1 MKGRFTILTLMMAMF
16 IMLSCDNND
25 SFDDGRLSESQVPK
39 AVLAEFEQKY
49 PDATNVTWAKKYNS
63 YAVASFT
70 TNGQKAAAKDHT
82 AWFEWGTGKWN
93 MTEIEMPYAMI
104 PDAVKTAFEASDYSK
119 SPWVT
124 DDEVDYLQRPGNAE
138 ALYVIQVEKKESGVE
153 TEMDFYYTAD
163 GILVKEIADVEKDN
177 DYHDYLP
184 QTPSDAI
191 SAWLTQNYPGARMV
205 DIERE
210 HNSTEIEFVHG
221 GLKYEAVFDSS
232 GQWVYTKTDLGR
244 NYARLVPEV
253 VLSALTG
260 KYSTGEWRVD
270 DAEEFLSATNHYY
283 CFELE
288 RIRSAW
294 DDETDVY
301 ISADG
306 TFIDRPQNPDIS
318 GGENGNVPVAE
329 DLLTFIEQKYS
340 GAVVVG
346 KEYDDGLLE
355 IKIKHDGLI
364 KEVKFNGRN
373 EWVETE
379 YDLYSYDALPQ
390 AVRATLEADKD
401 FRKVNMEMEVKEKPS
416 DTIYT
421 IEIETARMEVQYVIN
436 AAGTLLHK
444 EYDD

>member
-1 MKGRFTILTLMMAMF
+1 M
-16 IMLSCDNND
+16 
-25 SFDDGRLSESQVPK
+25 
-39 AVLAEFEQKY
+39 
-49 PDATNVTWAKKYNS
+49 
-63 YAVASFT
+63 
-70 TNGQKAAAKDHT
+70 
-82 AWFEWGTGKWN
+82 
-93 MTEIEMPYAMI
+93 
-104 PDAVKTAFEASDYSK
+104 
-119 SPWVT
+119 
-124 DDEVDYLQRPGNAE
+124 
-138 ALYVIQVEKKESGVE
+138 
-153 TEMDFYYTAD
+153 
-163 GILVKEIADVEKDN
+163 
-177 DYHDYLP
+177 
-184 QTPSDAI
+184 
-191 SAWLTQNYPGARMV
+191 
-205 DIERE
+205 
-210 HNSTEIEFVHG
+210 
-221 GLKYEAVFDSS
+221 
-232 GQWVYTKTDLGR
+232 
-244 NYARLVPEV
+244 
-253 VLSALTG
+253 
-260 KYSTGEWRVD
+260 D

-318 GGENGNVPVAE
+318 GGEGGKVPVAE
-329 DLLTFIEQKYS
+329 DLLTFIEQKYN
-340 GAVVVG
+340 GAVVIG

-364 KEVKFNGRN
+364 KEVKFNGRS

-401 FRKVNMEMEVKEKPS
+401 FSKMNMEMEVKEKPS

>member
-1 MKGRFTILTLMMAMF
+1 
-16 IMLSCDNND
+16 
-25 SFDDGRLSESQVPK
+25 
-39 AVLAEFEQKY
+39 
-49 PDATNVTWAKKYNS
+49 
-63 YAVASFT
+63 
-70 TNGQKAAAKDHT
+70 
-82 AWFEWGTGKWN
+82 
-93 MTEIEMPYAMI
+93 
-104 PDAVKTAFEASDYSK
+104 
-119 SPWVT
+119 
-124 DDEVDYLQRPGNAE
+124 
-138 ALYVIQVEKKESGVE
+138 
-153 TEMDFYYTAD
+153 
-163 GILVKEIADVEKDN
+163 
-177 DYHDYLP
+177 
-184 QTPSDAI
+184 
-191 SAWLTQNYPGARMV
+191 MV
-205 DIERE
+205 DMERE

-318 GGENGNVPVAE
+318 GGEGGKVPVAE
-329 DLLTFIEQKYS
+329 DLLTFIEQKYN
-340 GAVVVG
+340 GAVVIG

-364 KEVKFNGRN
+364 KEVKFNGRS